1 MLKML
6 IVVTKGKLGRRLHA
20 LSKGASSLLK
30 AEALGVDVMD
40 AGKIKGF
47 YVKDYPDPKIS
58 KMTPEE
64 LGAFIEAEKERSEKM
79 TDWSEAWAEI
89 VEYR

>member
-1 MLKML
+1 MSERIVHKMGS
-6 IVVTKGKLGRRLHA
+6 I
-20 LSKGASSLLK
+20 
-30 AEALGVDVMD
+30 
-40 AGKIKGF
+40 

-64 LGAFIEAEKERSEKM
+64 LDAFIEAEKERCEKM

-89 VEYR
+89 TEWKPNSKKSKRRNSL

>member
-1 MLKML
+1 M
-6 IVVTKGKLGRRLHA
+6 
-20 LSKGASSLLK
+20 
-30 AEALGVDVMD
+30 
-40 AGKIKGF
+40 KGF

-64 LGAFIEAEKERSEKM
+64 LDAFIEAEKERSEKM